1 MPEPEKTKCCTGALF
16 YSTEMANRK
25 QPPFCAGIPWKTQE
39 DLSGKNSASDA
50 VGNSSFKYT
59 CIGYSEHKTLGEND
73 VKGKPRLPYC
83 EGVEVIMTTDVKQPK
98 EQEAGRPITSPVE
111 SPKAEQDIS
120 KAPPVVPTAPS
131 ALGSGIASLP
141 VNEFPERFMRS
152 AGRITLQMEKNL
164 KRYAK
169 LIGRGVS
176 YLGFGRDEK

>member
-25 QPPFCAGIPWKTQE
+25 QAPFCAGIPWKTQE
-39 DLSGKNSASDA
+39 VASGKSSASDA

-59 CIGYSEHKTLGEND
+59 CIGYSEHKMLGETD
-73 VKGKPRLPYC
+73 PKGKPSLPYC

-98 EQEAGRPITSPVE
+98 EQEAGHPTTSPVK
-111 SPKAEQDIS
+111 SPKSEQDIS
-120 KAPPVVPTAPS
+120 KTPPVVPTS
-131 ALGSGIASLP
+131 LGSGIASLP